1 MLKSGRGEV
10 AWKPTG
16 LWSLAPGFKSRPR
29 PSVMVNNLVRVQIS
43 VLTPKHQTE
52 FFKAY
57 EKVFSSREEVETFY
71 GRFVENGWVSG
82 ALKDGELVGV
92 LTWAPR
98 EAVKHGLA
106 EIVDFW
112 VRAEERRKGIGRK
125 LIDHALFQMQRYY
138 KRFGAKLKKIMLFT
152 GVVDRFLAAR
162 NLYEKKGFRVVATIP
177 KNALDNPYGDDL
189 LYVLEITP

>member
-1 MLKSGRGEV
+1 
-10 AWKPTG
+10 
-16 LWSLAPGFKSRPR
+16 
-29 PSVMVNNLVRVQIS
+29 MVNNLVRVQIS